1 MLERTAISIE
11 TCSLQKV
18 LPATRPPFTSRRRL
32 HTNFWSHGASS
43 VELLDA
49 CRALVLL
56 PSADCEALPAQQPK
70 PTRRPDTMTASA
82 FLLDFLYPGG
92 AAALLQRLR
101 PNFLQ
106 RFEPNQL
113 SSGRVSA
120 RPFTSSASD
129 PPGAASIPVEK
140 PQAADTPRESSREE
154 DSALGG
160 DEFHAQNNGSIFD
173 DLQGSDPLG
182 PAGVTRGQS
191 HLQVVRDLLES
202 QGQSYEMLWEEYM
215 HLKPS
220 ERNQFR
226 TDITLRLASSDR
238 PIDAKRASML
248 FSHLYPEEWTPEL
261 VNAAIKA
268 KLVLHD
274 TESALEIFEAA
285 LSRRSIGHG
294 IDALLCYGLR
304 EGLLDFVARLLPVH
318 STAVDVCGAM
328 KYQELPTLPSFGKRI
343 GKLRSYL
350 KKQRSAEE
358 AGQLLQQLSRL
369 LGCLARSSLASF
381 QPGETNY
388 VLFYSQDATAYYSH
402 ITFCIREKR
411 FEQAGMLYRRYR
423 ELPGVHVPLDVLRS
437 MLDVFLDDIPQI
449 EMVMKDWTRFHGRL
463 DVRAIKKI
471 MPMYA
476 RRGDVESVT
485 YLAREW
491 ATLSPRGIQIDPV
504 PCVAH
509 QMHAH
514 AVRGE
519 PEPARRLLEEAT
531 KKMGKSPGPILW
543 NILINAY
550 TKTYD
555 YEGALRTLKELSTYE
570 TPDHVSFGT
579 VMNFASFRGDLD
591 STIELYTLATNKG
604 INPDLSMIDAVL
616 EAYCQNDRLPQAEG
630 LCTKMT
636 RTRPVD
642 GNYVILWNTL
652 LRHLAERRD
661 LNGVNRVLETMKD
674 FGVRYNNE
682 TYSHL
687 LTGLVNCRQSHH
699 ALHFLRTS
707 VEHNVFRPTY
717 DHYMLLMAAFVQSRE
732 PHVVLAINERLKKLD
747 IPGSPRQVTAVVKA
761 LEVWSK
767 MPARRRNGG
776 DGREYIARALKEF
789 WEFVKTDTP
798 STTKDF
804 ESTTSVYTR
813 MMFILAQLRDFSSVQ
828 ELIDLYQRQ
837 FPDNSSLEAIPV
849 TLLHNLMLA
858 DFYEKKY
865 ESVKA
870 TWEIVLDRTTREGKP
885 PEAGPSAGSDSP
897 AERRK
902 VLPTY
907 RFWLSKPLQTM
918 QRVYLNE
925 CDADGLL
932 AVVARVQE
940 AGFALDRLNWNY
952 HVQALATLHRW
963 REAFFAFEHHLM
975 PHWTGW
981 ATARITDPA
990 KKNLLPLE
998 TRRVGSDPHRLRPL
1012 AETLFLLFREF
1023 QIMEG
1028 RAVFSRD
1035 ASRELA
1041 DIVEQCPNVVR
1052 AIGGFIRS
1060 SSGRLQY
1067 EIIDGPPIDLGDGK
1081 TRRIVAEDYFEKV
1094 LLARLGIR
1102 KEDDAPLDA
1111 DGQPL
1116 AGAAGREAPR
1126 GEDSSAGDDQQWED
1140 VPESEVKTKKRR
1152 RGKSLR
1158 WLDVANR
1165 R

>member
-18 LPATRPPFTSRRRL
+18 LPAARPPLTSRRRL

-56 PSADCEALPAQQPK
+56 PSTDCEAPPAQQPR

-101 PNFLQ
+101 PNFPQ

-113 SSGRVSA
+113 STGRVSA
-120 RPFTSSASD
+120 RPFTSSASE
-129 PPGAASIPVEK
+129 PPGTDSVPVEE
-140 PQAADTPRESSREE
+140 PPAADTARESLTEQDGPLSG
-154 DSALGG
+154 DSPQ
-160 DEFHAQNNGSIFD
+160 AQNNGSTVD
-173 DLQGSDPLG
+173 DLQSSDLPRAAGSP
-182 PAGVTRGQS
+182 RGQS
-191 HLQVVRDLLES
+191 HLQIVRDLLES

-226 TDITLRLASSDR
+226 TEITIRLAKSDR
-238 PIDAKRASML
+238 PIDAKRVLKL

-261 VNAAIKA
+261 VNAAIRA
-268 KLVLHD
+268 RLVLHD
-274 TESALEIFEAA
+274 TESAREIFEAA
-285 LSRRSIGHG
+285 LSQRSIGHG

-304 EGLLDFVARLLPVH
+304 EGLLDFVARLLPMH
-318 STAVDVCGAM
+318 STTVDVCGAM
-328 KYQELPTLPSFGKRI
+328 EYRELPTLPRFGRKI

-350 KKQRSAEE
+350 KKQRSGEE
-358 AGQLLQQLSRL
+358 ADQLLQQLSRL
-369 LGCLARSSLASF
+369 LGCLARTSLASF

-388 VLFYSQDATAYYSH
+388 VLFYAQDAMAYYSH

-423 ELPGVHVPLDVLRS
+423 ELPEVHVPLDILRS
-437 MLDVFLDDIPQI
+437 MLNVFLDDIPQI

-491 ATLSPRGIQIDPV
+491 AKLSPRGMEMDPV
-504 PCVAH
+504 PCVAQ

-519 PEPARRLLEEAT
+519 PEAARRLLEEAT

-550 TKTYD
+550 TKSYD
-555 YEGALRTLKELSTYE
+555 YEGALRTLMELSTYE

-579 VMNFASFRGDLD
+579 VMNFAAFRGDLD

-630 LCTKMT
+630 MCTKMT

-642 GNYVILWNTL
+642 GDYVVLWNTL

-661 LNGVNRVLETMKD
+661 LNGVNRVLESMKEL
-674 FGVRYNNE
+674 GVRYNND

-732 PHVVLAINERLKKLD
+732 PKTVLAISDRLKKLNV
-747 IPGSPRQVTAVVKA
+747 PGSPRQVTAVVKA

-767 MPARRRNGG
+767 LPVRRRNGG

-798 STTKDF
+798 TTTKDF
-804 ESTTSVYTR
+804 ESTTAVYAR

-828 ELIDLYQRQ
+828 ELLDLYRRQ
-837 FPDNSSLEAIPV
+837 FPDNSSLEATPV

-858 DFYEKKY
+858 DYYEKKY
-865 ESVKA
+865 ENVKA
-870 TWEIVLDRTTREGKP
+870 TWEIVVDRTTREAKP
-885 PEAGPSAGSDSP
+885 PKVGSSAGPDSP
-897 AERRK
+897 PERGQ
-902 VLPTY
+902 VLPAY

-925 CDADGLL
+925 RDADGLL

-940 AGFALDRLNWNY
+940 AGFKLDRLNWNY

-998 TRRVGSDPHRLRPL
+998 TRRIGSDPHRLRPL
-1012 AETLFLLFREF
+1012 SETLFLLFREF
-1023 QIMEG
+1023 QTMEG
-1028 RAVFSRD
+1028 KAVFSRD
-1035 ASRELA
+1035 AQRDLA
-1041 DIVEQCPNVVR
+1041 DIVEECPNVVR
-1052 AIGGFIRS
+1052 AIGGFSRS
-1060 SSGRLQY
+1060 SSGRLQH

-1081 TRRIVAEDYFEKV
+1081 TRKSVAEDYFEKV
-1094 LLARLGIR
+1094 LLARLGIG
-1102 KEDDAPLDA
+1102 KEQDAPLDA
-1111 DGQPL
+1111 DGQPNV
-1116 AGAAGREAPR
+1116 AGQEAPA
-1126 GEDSSAGDDQQWED
+1126 GEDSAAGDDQQWED
-1140 VPESEVKTKKRR
+1140 VPDLKAKKRK
-1152 RGKSLR
+1152 RGKALR
-1158 WLDVANR
+1158 WMDIANR
-1165 R
+1165 RY